1 MTEPTNDKILN
12 RVRGLLDKA
21 ASTDSEH
28 EAQAL
33 RDKAMEL
40 MTAYGI
46 EQAMLEAT
54 GQKKRDEIIT
64 TKILY
69 KNPYSREKHTLL
81 HVIAKAYQC
90 RAIAF
95 TSGKSVLYADL
106 VGHASDVERVEF
118 LYTLLL
124 VQAENGAAKVKAD
137 GYQGSYDYG
146 YGSYRVL
153 TPRQVAA
160 RSRALRVAYMA
171 GFADEIHDRLTMI
184 QRHAAAQND
193 AAHVSEGTSTALVL
207 ASRKD
212 LVDQRYAELFPGSKK
227 MSSRNYSATG
237 YEAGQAGG
245 RRADLGQNRF
255 NGGRKALA
263 R

>member
-1 MTEPTNDKILN
+1 MTEPNENVDPRILN

-40 MTAYGI
+40 MTSYGI

-69 KNPYSREKHTLL
+69 KNPYSCEKHTLL
-81 HVIAKAYQC
+81 HVIAKTYQC
-90 RAIAF
+90 RAIGC

-137 GYQGSYDYG
+137 SFNGWYSAKE
-146 YGSYRVL
+146 
-153 TPRQVAA
+153 VAA
-160 RSRALRVAYMA
+160 RSRALRAAYMA
-171 GFADEIHDRLTMI
+171 GFADEIHERLTAI
-184 QRHAAAQND
+184 QKHAAAQND
-193 AAHVSEGTSTALVL
+193 TVHVAEGVSTALVL
-207 ASRKD
+207 ASRKE
-212 LVDQRYAELFPGSKK
+212 LVDRRYAELFPESKK
-227 MSSRNYSATG
+227 MRSRSYSATG

-245 RRADLGQNRF
+245 RRADLGKNRF
-255 NGGRKALA
+255 NCGRKALA

>member
-1 MTEPTNDKILN
+1 MTEPSDKILN

-33 RDKAMEL
+33 RGKAMEM
-40 MTAYGI
+40 MTVYGI

-64 TKILY
+64 VRVEY
-69 KNPYSREKHTLL
+69 QNPYSREKHTLL
-81 HVIAKAYQC
+81 HVIAKAFHC
-90 RAIAF
+90 RAIGN

-106 VGHASDVERVEF
+106 IGHASDVERVEF

-124 VQAENGAAKVKAD
+124 VQAENGASKVKAD
-137 GYQGSYDYG
+137 SFNGWYDA
-146 YGSYRVL
+146 
-153 TPRQVAA
+153 RQVAA
-160 RSRALRVAYMA
+160 RSRTLRASYLA
-171 GFADEIHDRLTMI
+171 GFADEIHQRLTAI
-184 QRHAAAQND
+184 QRHAEAQND
-193 AAHVSEGTSTALVL
+193 AALVSEGVSTALVL

-212 LVDQRYAELFPGSKK
+212 LVDQRYTELFPGSKK
-227 MSSRNYSATG
+227 MSQRNYSATG

-245 RRADLGQNRF
+245 RNADLGQNRF